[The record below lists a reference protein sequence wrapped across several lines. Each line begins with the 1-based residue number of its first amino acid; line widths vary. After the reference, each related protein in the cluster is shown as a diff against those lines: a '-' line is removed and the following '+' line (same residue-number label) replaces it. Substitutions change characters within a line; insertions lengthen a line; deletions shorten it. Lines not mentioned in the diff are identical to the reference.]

1 MIYILYY
8 LLERCSFL
16 MTEVD
21 LNGSEEKLGKG
32 EGGEIFIRLYHGRKT
47 LFSIKLKNNTN

>member
-1 MIYILYY
+1 
-8 LLERCSFL
+8 